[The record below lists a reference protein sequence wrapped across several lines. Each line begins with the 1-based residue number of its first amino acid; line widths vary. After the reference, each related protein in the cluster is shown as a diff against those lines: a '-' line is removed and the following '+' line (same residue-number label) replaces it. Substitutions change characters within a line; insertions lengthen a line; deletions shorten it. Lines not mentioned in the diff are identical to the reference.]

1 LIPDTKH
8 EEYEDRKDK
17 RLERFNS
24 YKEMLME
31 EIVDLKKAE
40 ISREIARENAAL
52 SSDEEG
58 ENVNEIDDDEIIE
71 NEM

>member
-1 LIPDTKH
+1 MIPDTKH